1 MALDIDD
8 AETEQLVQ
16 TLAKRR
22 GVSTDEAIKSAV
34 RDALQ
39 RDADAPSLWEKL
51 KPLHE
56 RIAAR
61 GRTGLEADKAF
72 FDDLS
77 GNI

>member
-8 AETEQLVQ
+8 AETERLVR
-16 TLAKRR
+16 TLAERR
-22 GVSTDEAIKSAV
+22 GVSRDEAIQSAV

-39 RDADAPSLWEKL
+39 RDAEAPSLWEKL

-77 GNI
+77 GDM

>member
-16 TLAKRR
+16 TLAERR

-39 RDADAPSLWEKL
+39 RDAEVPSLWERL
-51 KPLHE
+51 QPLQD
-56 RIAAR
+56 RVAAWPS
-61 GRTGLEADKAF
+61 TGLEADKAF
-72 FDDLS
+72 YDSLN
-77 GNI
+77 GE